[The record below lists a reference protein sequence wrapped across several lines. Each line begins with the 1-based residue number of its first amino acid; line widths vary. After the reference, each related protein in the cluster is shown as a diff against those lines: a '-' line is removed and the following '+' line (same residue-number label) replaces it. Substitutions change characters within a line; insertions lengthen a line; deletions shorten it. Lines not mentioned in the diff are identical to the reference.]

1 MIDRSIDRWDH
12 NIYIYIYI
20 YVVKGTLQV
29 KLPTR
34 QMKQQRWVEAE
45 KRKSQKKKSEEEV
58 RAEKESEEEEEVREE
73 KESEERSMCANR

>member
-12 NIYIYIYI
+12 NIYI

-58 RAEKESEEEEEVREE
+58 RAEKESEEEEVR
-73 KESEERSMCANR
+73 ANR